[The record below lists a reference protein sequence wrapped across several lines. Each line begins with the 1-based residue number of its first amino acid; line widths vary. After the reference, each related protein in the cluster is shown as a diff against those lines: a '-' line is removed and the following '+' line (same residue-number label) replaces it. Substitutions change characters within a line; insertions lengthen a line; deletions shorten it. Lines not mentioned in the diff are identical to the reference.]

1 MDALSMSPLLV
12 DEPGDVVHHPVL
24 PVAAG
29 PILLEGHFGLLLLLV
44 LVMVVV
50 LVVVVVV
57 VADHPVAAG

>member
-1 MDALSMSPLLV
+1 MSPLLV
-12 DEPGDVVHHPVL
+12 DEPRNVVHHPVL

-29 PILLEGHFGLLLLLV
+29 PILLEGHFGLLLLV

-50 LVVVVVV
+50 LVVVVVM